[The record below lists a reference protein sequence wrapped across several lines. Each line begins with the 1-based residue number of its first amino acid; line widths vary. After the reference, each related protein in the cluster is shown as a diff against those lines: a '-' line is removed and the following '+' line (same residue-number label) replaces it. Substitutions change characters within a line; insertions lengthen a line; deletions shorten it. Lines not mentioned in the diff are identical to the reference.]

1 MKNGSW
7 YGVMG
12 LMARKEVDVT
22 SVELT
27 MERMRSEVVDYIV
40 PLIND
45 RYCVLFVLLYS
56 FWKHC
61 DSARYPQ
68 LGRPRVPAFDNSL
81 YTGGPYS
88 S

>member
-1 MKNGSW
+1 MLSLRILFRTELKLPPEDVYGKQMKNGSW
-7 YGVMG
+7 DGVMG

-45 RYCVLFVLLYS
+45 R
-56 FWKHC
+56 
-61 DSARYPQ
+61 
-68 LGRPRVPAFDNSL
+68 
-81 YTGGPYS
+81 
-88 S
+88 